1 MTRVFGAAS
10 AAVVLASTL
19 AHTQVNP
26 FPAPKLVKTSKVRA
40 DGSLVP
46 NSNSEKPS
54 YPKLYDTPATA
65 PSAQKVVAPNA
76 TPSNGKMIIQEM
88 TCRFMIDGSGEV
100 THHLIRMDVNGDI
113 FYRENINSALRP
125 NTTAILWAERFSGPN
140 IRLSMEQTS
149 IQFDS
154 TVPQSGDPQ
163 WRALLTIGDATD
175 ARVGGANHGKCDGK
189 FKSALPPLSS
199 TGFAIAEMACHFT
212 EPKNGESIIHIIR
225 QPSGEYREDWSS
237 DGGVKKTYGDGLK
250 WDAGLLSD
258 DPKAAIRFTFGKL
271 AIQFASSFVQPG
283 IKKWAAILGEIAPLD
298 ATRVDSIKALFPK
311 GTGDCEGTFAKL

>member
-1 MTRVFGAAS
+1 MKKFIKKMTRVFGAAS

-100 THHLIRMDVNGDI
+100 TCE
-113 FYRENINSALRP
+113 F
-125 NTTAILWAERFSGPN
+125 RFNP
-140 IRLSMEQTS
+140 
-149 IQFDS
+149 
-154 TVPQSGDPQ
+154 
-163 WRALLTIGDATD
+163 ATD
-175 ARVGGANHGKCDGK
+175 
-189 FKSALPPLSS
+189 
-199 TGFAIAEMACHFT
+199 
-212 EPKNGESIIHIIR
+212 
-225 QPSGEYREDWSS
+225 S
-237 DGGVKKTYGDGLK
+237 DLKPAGV
-250 WDAGLLSD
+250 
-258 DPKAAIRFTFGKL
+258 PI
-271 AIQFASSFVQPG
+271 
-283 IKKWAAILGEIAPLD
+283 
-298 ATRVDSIKALFPK
+298 
-311 GTGDCEGTFAKL
+311 